1 MSEHKDPLL
10 VALNEGKSYTWTAPD
25 GGDFASMRKAI
36 KHGQTLTMSPVTN
49 LSEVQ
54 VGDIV
59 LAKWHKGHLFHLV
72 GETQGD
78 QFLIVNSVGKV
89 NGWVSGKDI
98 LGRVTNI
105 IEPEPRPSVPVM
117 LEQLREAYHA
127 LIQLENPTDDE
138 AQRLFTII
146 DDLQWYADRI
156 GVERWDKMPRSNKWS
171 FEQNLWR
178 LTKQAKK
185 MVAPIPNRI
194 CFFIDCGKMCI
205 GLASEIFALLEY
217 GEFD

>member
-10 VALNEGKSYTWTAPD
+10 VALQEGKSYTWTTPD

-36 KHGQTLTMSPVTN
+36 KHGQTLTMSPVADP
-49 LSEVQ
+49 SEVQ

-72 GETQGD
+72 GEIRGD

-105 IEPEPRPSVPVM
+105 IESEPRPSVPVM
-117 LEQLREAYHA
+117 VEQLAEAYRA
-127 LIQLENPTDDE
+127 LIQQEHPADDE
-138 AQRLFTII
+138 AHKLFAIV
-146 DDLQWYADRI
+146 DDLRWYADRL
-156 GVERWDKMPRSNKWS
+156 GKERWDKLPRSNKWS
-171 FEQNLWR
+171 FEQQLWR
-178 LTKQAKK
+178 LTKQARKL
-185 MVAPIPNRI
+185 VAPVSNHVR
-194 CFFIDCGKMCI
+194 FFIDHGKLFI
-205 GLASEIFALLEY
+205 GSVSEIYILLEY
-217 GEFD
+217 GEID